1 MILDSSLQDEG
12 MNTKSVLR
20 AFSLPLFASLACAW
34 CRDEHACGSV
44 CILIGGAPII
54 AASKP
59 PTDHNPVVVRDCYA
73 LVWVW
78 HAIMFWCDAEVL
90 HGGIEAGRSRSCPPK
105 RQTVTQPKVHH
116 GFLRFERLGRTLP
129 WKRPAEPPKSSRHDS
144 PCFLGA
150 RVLLLVSF
158 RTWKNQKTL
167 STW

>member
-1 MILDSSLQDEG
+1 MSGSRVFLMILDSSLQDEG

-20 AFSLPLFASLACAW
+20 AVSLPLFASLACAW

-78 HAIMFWCDAEVL
+78 HAIMLWCDAEVL
-90 HGGIEAGRSRSCPPK
+90 HGGIEAGRSWSRPPK
-105 RQTVTQPKVHH
+105 RRHKVTQPKVHH
-116 GFLRFERLGRTLP
+116 GFLRVFLRLGRTLP
-129 WKRPAEPPKSSRHDS
+129 WKRPAFYPPFSSSRHDS

-150 RVLLLVSF
+150 
-158 RTWKNQKTL
+158 L